1 MVKVVASTIRL
12 PEEAKVMLSS
22 YAKVYELPNLSE
34 PELIK
39 VLGEVNALLCWCG
52 SDFDLT
58 KWVRYMPNLEVIQTF
73 SAGVDHLPYSSIPS
87 NVKIYSNAGAYSVP
101 VAEHAWALILTLAKG
116 IHSGLMDRGNYLNDP
131 AYSPR
136 QLTGRNLLVLGTG
149 GIGSEVARV
158 GKLAFSMRTI
168 GVNRSGRPAQYFDE
182 VHPISELKG
191 VLPRANVMVV
201 ALPLTKYTRGLL
213 GEAELNLLPEDAIV
227 VNVARGDIVK
237 EDDLYRVLTRR
248 RGLRFGTD
256 VFWDYGSG
264 ESLNPRTGLLN
275 LPNFI
280 GTPHIAGGAQPDVAR
295 NAVIMAVTNLTRY
308 LKGEH
313 ALNEVNR
320 SDYV

>member
-12 PEEAKVMLSS
+12 PEEAKLMLSG

-34 PELIK
+34 PELVK
-39 VLGEVNALLCWCG
+39 LLGEVNALLCWCG
-52 SDFDLT
+52 NDFDLT
-58 KWVRYMPNLEVIQTF
+58 RWVRHMPNLEVIQTF
-73 SAGVDHLPYSSIPS
+73 SAGVDHLPYSSIPG

-116 IHSGLMDRGNYLNDP
+116 THSRLMDRGHYLNDP

-149 GIGSEVARV
+149 GIGGEVARI
-158 GKLAFSMRTI
+158 GKLAFSMHTI
-168 GVNRSGRPAQYFDE
+168 GINRSGRLAQYFDE
-182 VHPISELKG
+182 VHPISELRG
-191 VLPRANVMVV
+191 VLPRADVMVI

-213 GEAELNLLPEDAIV
+213 GETELNLLPESAIV

-237 EDDLYRVLTRR
+237 EEDLYNVLTRR
-248 RGLRFGTD
+248 RGLRFATD

-264 ESLNPRTGLLN
+264 ESLSPRTGLLN

-295 NAVIMAVTNLTRY
+295 NAIIMAVSNLVKY
-308 LKGEH
+308 LKGEE